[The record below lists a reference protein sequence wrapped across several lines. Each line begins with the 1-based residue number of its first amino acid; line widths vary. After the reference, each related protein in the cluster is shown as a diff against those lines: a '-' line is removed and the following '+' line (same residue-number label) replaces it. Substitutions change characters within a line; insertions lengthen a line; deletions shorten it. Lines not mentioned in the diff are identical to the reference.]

1 MVSVTARNQ
10 KRTAERS
17 VVVGVSDHNGWAVL
31 VSAAI
36 ANGAPAVVDRRRVS
50 LIEDGVPSQPYHHET
65 LALGDAESE
74 QLLHRVRRSI
84 AACTEHALRQL
95 AADLF
100 PRYRVA
106 AVTIRH
112 PPLADLPPTVGEVH
126 RSYHATCRADGMLYH
141 SAICEAAR
149 QRDWELVL
157 HRRGDE
163 MAIAA
168 AALQAG
174 THQVERF
181 VEDLKH
187 TLKAP
192 WTAEHRCAFAS
203 AIGRL
208 GTQSRVRLPRI
219 D

>member
-1 MVSVTARNQ
+1 
-10 KRTAERS
+10 
-17 VVVGVSDHNGWAVL
+17 
-31 VSAAI
+31 
-36 ANGAPAVVDRRRVS
+36 
-50 LIEDGVPSQPYHHET
+50 
-65 LALGDAESE
+65 
-74 QLLHRVRRSI
+74 
-84 AACTEHALRQL
+84 
-95 AADLF
+95 
-100 PRYRVA
+100 
-106 AVTIRH
+106 
-112 PPLADLPPTVGEVH
+112 
-126 RSYHATCRADGMLYH
+126 
-141 SAICEAAR
+141 
-149 QRDWELVL
+149 
-157 HRRGDE
+157 